1 MKRIKSFIT
10 LFFLFVL
17 KMYSNDTLIQHKSGG
32 NEWISGKSDSIS
44 IEQEKIS
51 IDLFENFYR
60 INIEY
65 IFRNDGETIEYEV
78 GFPETDFD
86 DFTEASDGKIRNFE
100 TSVNG
105 EKKDTVICPADILIN
120 DRLDERIYKFYSKNV
135 LFKKNEKTKINI
147 NYEVDYS
154 KNTFGSGYLLVDYL
168 LGSAICWKKLEQLKV
183 QINFQFEHY
192 YLDEINFDRIVENN
206 KPVNIKVLNNTD
218 LRSFIIEYNDVKL
231 TIGTKLKMYLHN
243 DYFDVFG
250 LPWDYN
256 FEYYV
261 YPSYCFELLTNEQL
275 RKSRNLIY
283 AFHGYSFKSKD
294 LREFFGK
301 WDNWYKPTNNFS
313 EAMFNENEKKNLEL
327 IQQEESR
334 RNK

>member
-17 KMYSNDTLIQHKSGG
+17 KMYSNDTLIQHKSSG

-283 AFHGYSFKSKD
+283 AFHGYSFKSKY

-313 EAMFNENEKKNLEL
+313 ETMFNENEKKNLEL

>member
-1 MKRIKSFIT
+1 
-10 LFFLFVL
+10 
-17 KMYSNDTLIQHKSGG
+17 MYSNDTLIQHKSGG

-44 IEQEKIS
+44 IEQEKII
-51 IDLFENFYR
+51 IDLFENYYR
-60 INIEY
+60 INIDY
-65 IFRNDGETIEYEV
+65 IFRNDGKTIEYEV
-78 GFPETDFD
+78 GFPETDFENY
-86 DFTEASDGKIRNFE
+86 TKSSDGKIQNFK
-100 TSVNG
+100 TSVNNR
-105 EKKDTVICPADILIN
+105 KQDIIICPADILIN
-120 DRLDERIYKFYSKNV
+120 NSLHEKIYQFYSKKV
-135 LFKKNEKTKINI
+135 LFKENEKTKINI

-168 LGSAICWKKLEQLKV
+168 LGSAICWKQLEKLIV
-183 QINFQFEHY
+183 QINFHFEHY
-192 YLDEINFDRIVENN
+192 FFDEINFDRIVENN
-206 KPVNIKVLNNTD
+206 KPVNIKVLSNPD
-218 LRSFIIEYNDVKL
+218 SRSFIIEYNDL
-231 TIGTKLKMYLHN
+231 NLSIGTKLKMYLQN
-243 DYFDVFG
+243 DNFDVFG
-250 LPWDYN
+250 LRWDYN

-275 RKSRNLIY
+275 QKSRNLIY

-313 EAMFNENEKKNLEL
+313 ETMFNEKEKKNLEL